1 MLNME
6 LLTWLVF
13 LCSLLV
19 IISSMIFHFITDFF
33 WFTGDCGGGT
43 GSGCDRDSSGG
54 GGGGGC
60 SCVFLS
66 CCCRNDPDMMIDFRN
81 TFSTLAFFIFIFLCF
96 VFTIAPPP
104 LRSCTLLHTLAI
116 DAVPVVATGGPLD
129 CRPGGVAA

>member
-54 GGGGGC
+54 GGGGCC

-66 CCCRNDPDMMIDFRN
+66 CCSRNDPDMMIDFRN
-81 TFSTLAFFIFIFLCF
+81 TVSTQAFIIIIILCF
-96 VFTIAPPP
+96 VFTFSP
-104 LRSCTLLHTLAI
+104 LRSCTLLNTFPT

-129 CRPGGVAA
+129 SRPGGVAA